1 MADFTTA
8 RTTRQMPASGLAGLL
23 GVFAAICTIFAGG
36 ATLVDWREATAQAR
50 WPVVSAVVERAEIVA
65 SARSS
70 KDGGGK
76 VWSVRARVRYEANGQ
91 AVAATL
97 TSPSVFSE
105 TEAASLQDWAS
116 QHRRGSRVDVSYDPS
131 RPNRAVFASADVPSI
146 AGRIHSDL
154 ILFAG
159 FAIAAAG
166 LLMVA
171 KFLRA
176 RASVAAP
183 VADGAPGENL
193 AIENLAM
200 AVLFGGVGALMTG
213 LAIHSALNA
222 DPFRADNL
230 MGVPIAL
237 MFVFAGMLIGLPP
250 QHAKWR
256 SLLAKLLM
264 TCFALTFDWVA
275 FGPGERHFTGSFMGS
290 GFISSEFVGRAVF
303 GVFAAVLDIC
313 AIAMWI
319 GKGRLT
325 FGGSANPACSTAGPA
340 VHPSPAPDR
349 TSAA

>member
-1 MADFTTA
+1 
-8 RTTRQMPASGLAGLL
+8 
-23 GVFAAICTIFAGG
+23 V
-36 ATLVDWREATAQAR
+36 QAR

-76 VWSVRARVRYEANGQ
+76 VWSVRARVRYEADGQ

-105 TEAASLQDWAS
+105 AEAASLQDWAS
-116 QHRRGSRVDVSYDPS
+116 QHHRGSRVDVSYDPS

-166 LLMVA
+166 LLSLA

-183 VADGAPGENL
+183 VADGAPGGNF
-193 AIENLAM
+193 AM
-200 AVLFGGVGALMTG
+200 AVLFGGIGALMTG

-222 DPFRADNL
+222 DPFRAENL
-230 MGVPIAL
+230 MGVPIGL
-237 MFVFAGMLIGLPP
+237 MFVFAGILIGLPP
-250 QHAKWR
+250 QYGKWR
-256 SLLAKLLM
+256 GLLAKLTM

-290 GFISSEFVGRAVF
+290 GFIPSEFLGRAVF
-303 GVFAAVLDIC
+303 GAFAVVLDIC
-313 AIAMWI
+313 AIAMWM
-319 GKGRLT
+319 GRGRLT
-325 FGGSANPACSTAGPA
+325 FGQTASPDAPGGQGGRTA
-340 VHPSPAPDR
+340 SPADSTISPAAGFLPTRDR
-349 TSAA
+349 SSVV